1 MAELIPKSEAR
12 TNEVSVMETEEW
24 ALVIREAK
32 RITQVLYQEIRV
44 REEPTLKNSA
54 ALGRL

>member
-24 ALVIREAK
+24 ALVIRKAK
-32 RITQVLYQEIRV
+32 RITQVLYQEIRE
-44 REEPTLKNSA
+44 REEPTPKFGA

>member
-1 MAELIPKSEAR
+1 
-12 TNEVSVMETEEW
+12 METEEW
-24 ALVIREAK
+24 ALVIRKAK

-44 REEPTLKNSA
+44 REEPTPKFGA

>member
-1 MAELIPKSEAR
+1 VAELIPKSEAR

>member
-44 REEPTLKNSA
+44 REEPTPKIGA